1 MKASNHMQRSTRK
14 LTGTA
19 AVLASMSLVLAGC
32 AASGGDAGSA
42 DSGDSIYPDAQ
53 GNCAVEPRDGVD
65 YDAAVEILEA
75 YQTEPDQLVVT
86 EPLPEPVD
94 PNTTVAF
101 LNNGTAVAGLM
112 WSFIEPAAAAAGVKI
127 SNVDTGADAQSI
139 NSALN
144 TVVETKPD
152 IVLGVGLDPSFYIDQ
167 LGVLED
173 EGTVIVSA
181 SITNAEE
188 FDLLDSFGGRGASEE
203 NGRVLAAAAVSRTCG
218 VGQEFVFYHVP
229 EFPFSHVQL
238 ASTEEYLPTLCE
250 DCTLRVVELPVAT
263 LDTTAADAVISDLQ
277 AHPETEYFVTPADQI
292 QIGMQ
297 TKQELAGID
306 VHGMG
311 QSSLPPN
318 VEQIANGLQDA
329 GFAVDF
335 DMFMWLLIDEGIRRH
350 QGADVK
356 YDDWASMNPLLSQ
369 VLTSENAEE
378 YKDGFVAYPG
388 FKDKF
393 LELWGK

>member
-1 MKASNHMQRSTRK
+1 MQRSTKK

-32 AASGGDAGSA
+32 AASGEAG
-42 DSGDSIYPDAQ
+42 GGEPGESIYPDAQ
-53 GNCAVEPRDGVD
+53 GECNVEPREGVD
-65 YDAAVEILEA
+65 FDTAVSIIES
-75 YQTEPDQLVVT
+75 YQTEPDRLVVT
-86 EPLPEPVD
+86 EPLPEPID
-94 PNTTVAF
+94 PGTTVAF

-112 WSFIEPAAAAAGVKI
+112 WSFIEPAAQAAGVQI
-127 SNVDTGADAQSI
+127 SNVSTGADAQSI

-144 TVVETKPD
+144 TVVETAPD

-167 LGVLED
+167 LGVLE
-173 EGTVIVSA
+173 EQGTVIVSA
-181 SITNAEE
+181 SITNAED
-188 FDLLDSFGGRGASEE
+188 FGLLDSFGGRGASEE

-238 ASTEEYLPTLCE
+238 AATQEFLPEICE
-250 DCTLRVVELPVAT
+250 DCNLRVVELPVAT

-277 AHPETEYFVTPADQI
+277 AHPETQYFVTPADQI

-297 TKQELAGID
+297 SKQELAGID

-350 QGADVK
+350 QGADVS
-356 YDDWASMNPLLSQ
+356 YDDWATMNPLLSQ
-369 VLTSENAEE
+369 VLTAENADD
-378 YKDGFVAYPG
+378 YKEGFVAYPG